1 MDKLTKAQ
9 AKRIHGSY
17 YRVAKV
23 AGVNRA
29 TVSRWGKIVPEK
41 HMEILM
47 NPVKRLE
54 AAGWP
59 RGMKAVTFRPLYS
72 DKIRTIQVRDLT
84 HDDVDKILAAHDGKC
99 VRARS

>member
-29 TVSRWGKIVPEK
+29 TVSRWGKYVPQRHVETLK
-41 HMEILM
+41 ES
-47 NPVKRLE
+47 
-54 AAGWP
+54 P
-59 RGMKAVTFRPLYS
+59 RA
-72 DKIRTIQVRDLT
+72 
-84 HDDVDKILAAHDGKC
+84 
-99 VRARS
+99 

>member
-29 TVSRWGKIVPEK
+29 TVSRWGKWVPAHHVAKLSEK
-41 HMEILM
+41 
-47 NPVKRLE
+47 PVS
-54 AAGWP
+54 A
-59 RGMKAVTFRPLYS
+59 
-72 DKIRTIQVRDLT
+72 
-84 HDDVDKILAAHDGKC
+84 
-99 VRARS
+99 